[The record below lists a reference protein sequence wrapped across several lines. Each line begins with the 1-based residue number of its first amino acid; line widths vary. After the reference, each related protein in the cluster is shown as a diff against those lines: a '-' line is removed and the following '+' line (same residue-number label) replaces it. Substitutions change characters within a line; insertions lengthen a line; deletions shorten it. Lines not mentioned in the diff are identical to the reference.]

1 MLNKASTEDMKTLA
15 SCLNKLVLDGFE
27 EDFKVTDKGLLG
39 LHNEKHYQAADVEV
53 VNFYRF
59 EGASDPADNSIL
71 YAIQT
76 SDGVKGTLIDAYGP
90 YAEPAVSAFMK
101 QVESMHKKNSETVL
115 S

>member
-15 SCLNKLVLDGFE
+15 PCLNKLVLDGFE

-39 LHNEKHYQAADVEV
+39 LHNEKHYQPADVEI

-71 YAIQT
+71 YALQT
-76 SDGVKGTLIDAYGP
+76 ADGVKGTLIDAYGP
-90 YAEPAVSAFMK
+90 YADPAVTHFM
-101 QVESMHKKNSETVL
+101 QEVENMHKKNSETVL